1 MNKNKELEG
10 QCVNLLKAINILD
23 KVESYKV
30 RVACDQLSDLLQKK
44 VTKLTDKHNYM
55 PSDIDKVLKRA

>member
-30 RVACDQLSDLLQKK
+30 QVACDQLSDLLQKK
-44 VTKLTDKHNYM
+44 VTQLTDKHNYM